1 MSSGDVFVHWES
13 TKNTAGKLYICEAER
28 AFFGVCD

>member
-1 MSSGDVFVHWES
+1 MSSGDFFVHGEN

-28 AFFGVCD
+28 AFF